1 MTGCRDHRSLTGNTD
16 IRMGDLRI
24 TIGQLS
30 HEGLV
35 EEYLWDGTD
44 GGLTIDIPDVTDRNE
59 KITELGGFANIG
71 VPDFFRISLKPLD
84 DGFEPWTGPYGKPI
98 PEGTK
103 EYEDAENARKEY
115 MKQNPLY
122 GRIVAYKGGDESLY
136 DAPISYGEKIFTI
149 NLGRYISKIQ
159 IDSGIDGREYIG
171 FRQDDDSIVFY
182 EPRIRFN
189 CDDQNETFYAKDGIL
204 YSAETNEKQIFQI
217 DYADDIETETEAT
230 EQVEED
236 LPVENDTKDAEVFKE
251 NVKEPVK
258 VEVKIRI

>member
-1 MTGCRDHRSLTGNTD
+1 MKSRIPVLPILMICLFLTGCRNHRSLTGNTN

-35 EEYLWDGTD
+35 EEYFWDGTEE
-44 GGLTIDIPDVTDRNE
+44 GLTIDIPDVTDQDE

-115 MKQNPLY
+115 MKQSPLY
-122 GRIVAYKGGDESLY
+122 GRIVTYKGDNESLY
-136 DAPISYGEKIFTI
+136 DAPISFGEKVFTI
-149 NLGRYISKIQ
+149 NLGKYISKIQ
-159 IDSGIDGREYIG
+159 IEAGIDDREYIG
-171 FRQDDDSIVFY
+171 FRQDDGSIVFY

-189 CDDQNETFYAKDGIL
+189 CDDQNETFYAKEGVL
-204 YSAETNEKQIFQI
+204 YSAETNEKLEFQI
-217 DYADDIETETEAT
+217 GYADDVETEADPT
-230 EQVEED
+230 EYVDEG
-236 LPVENDTKDAEVFKE
+236 
-251 NVKEPVK
+251 
-258 VEVKIRI
+258 I